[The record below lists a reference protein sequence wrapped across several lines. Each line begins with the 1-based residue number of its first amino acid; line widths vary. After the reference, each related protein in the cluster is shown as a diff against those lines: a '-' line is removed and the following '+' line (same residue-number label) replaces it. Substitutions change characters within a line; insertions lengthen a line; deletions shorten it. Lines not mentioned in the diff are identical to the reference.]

1 MKSFLVIGLGRF
13 GSYLSIKLASLK
25 NEVMVVDK
33 NEESVKEVAQYVN
46 NCSIVDCTDETV
58 LKEVGVRDFD
68 YVFVCI
74 GDDFKSSLE
83 ITSMA
88 KELGAQNVISMAS
101 DDMHAKFLLKNGAD
115 KVVYPEKNLAEK
127 LAVKFSADTAFD
139 YIELTEEYFISEI
152 KVPDIWVDKSIRDA
166 NIRAKHNLNILATKI
181 NEKVFP
187 MPGADYVFKG
197 DEHLIVMGKNT
208 DVQKFIKKY
217 N

>member
-33 NEESVKEVAQYVN
+33 NEEAVKEVAQYVN

-74 GDDFKSSLE
+74 GDDFKSSIE

-166 NIRAKHNLNILATKI
+166 NIRAKHNLNILATKK

>member
-1 MKSFLVIGLGRF
+1 MKSFLVIGLGKF
-13 GSYLSIKLASLK
+13 GSYLSVKLASLK

-33 NEESVKEVAQYVN
+33 DEEAVKNVAQYVN
-46 NCSIVDCTDETV
+46 NCSIVDCTNETV
-58 LKEVGVRDFD
+58 LKEIGVRDFD

-101 DDMHAKFLLKNGAD
+101 EDMHAKFLLKNGAD

-127 LAVKFSADTAFD
+127 LAVKYSADTAFD

-152 KVPDIWVDKSIRDA
+152 NVPDIWVDKSIKEA
-166 NIRAKHNLNILATKI
+166 NIRAKHSINILATKEG
-181 NEKVFP
+181 EKVFP

-208 DVQKFIKKY
+208 DIQKFIKKY

>member
-1 MKSFLVIGLGRF
+1 MKSFLVIGLGKF
-13 GSYLSIKLASLK
+13 GSYLSVKLASLK

-33 NEESVKEVAQYVN
+33 DEEAVKNVAQYVN
-46 NCSIVDCTDETV
+46 NCSIVDCTNEEV
-58 LKEVGVRDFD
+58 LKQLGVRDFD

-101 DDMHAKFLLKNGAD
+101 EDMHAKFLLKNGAD

-127 LAVKFSADTAFD
+127 LAVKYSADTAFD

-152 KVPDIWVDKSIRDA
+152 NVPDIWVDKSIKEA
-166 NIRAKHNLNILATKI
+166 NIRAKHSINILATKEG
-181 NEKVFP
+181 EKVFP

-208 DVQKFIKKY
+208 DIQKFIKKY

>member
-1 MKSFLVIGLGRF
+1 MKSFLVIGLGKF

-33 NEESVKEVAQYVN
+33 DEEAVKNVAQYVN
-46 NCSIVDCTDETV
+46 NCSIVDCTNETV
-58 LKEVGVRDFD
+58 LKEIGVRDFD

-101 DDMHAKFLLKNGAD
+101 EDMHAKFLLKNGAD

-127 LAVKFSADTAFD
+127 LAVKYSADTAFD

-152 KVPDIWVDKSIRDA
+152 NVPDIWVDKSIKEA
-166 NIRAKHNLNILATKI
+166 NIRAKHSINILATKEG
-181 NEKVFP
+181 EKVFP

-208 DVQKFIKKY
+208 DIQKFIKKY

>member
-1 MKSFLVIGLGRF
+1 MKSFLVIGLGKF
-13 GSYLSIKLASLK
+13 GSYLSVKLASLK

-33 NEESVKEVAQYVN
+33 DEEAVKSVAEYIN
-46 NCSIVDCTDETV
+46 NCSIVDCTNETV
-58 LKEVGVRDFD
+58 LKEIGVRDFD

-127 LAVKFSADTAFD
+127 LAVKYSADTAFD

-152 KVPDIWVDKSIRDA
+152 NVPDIWVDKSIKEA
-166 NIRAKHNLNILATKI
+166 NIRAKHSINILATKEG
-181 NEKVFP
+181 EKVFP
-187 MPGADYVFKG
+187 MPGADYIFKG
-197 DEHLIVMGKNT
+197 YEHLIVMGKNT
-208 DVQKFIKKY
+208 DIQKFIKKY

>member
-1 MKSFLVIGLGRF
+1 MKSFLVIGLGKF
-13 GSYLSIKLASLK
+13 GSYLSVKLASLK

-33 NEESVKEVAQYVN
+33 DEEAVKNMAAYVN
-46 NCSIVDCTDETV
+46 NCSIVDCTNEEV
-58 LKEVGVRDFD
+58 LKQLGVRDFD

-101 DDMHAKFLLKNGAD
+101 EDMHAKFLLKNGAD

-127 LAVKFSADTAFD
+127 LAVKYSADTAFD

-152 KVPDIWVDKSIRDA
+152 NVPDIWVDKSIKEA
-166 NIRAKHNLNILATKI
+166 NIRAKHSINILATKEG
-181 NEKVFP
+181 EKVFP

-208 DVQKFIKKY
+208 DIQKFIKKY

>member
-1 MKSFLVIGLGRF
+1 MKSFLVIGLGKF

-33 NEESVKEVAQYVN
+33 DEEAVKNVAAYVN
-46 NCSIVDCTDETV
+46 NCSIVDCTNEEV
-58 LKEVGVRDFD
+58 LKQLGVRDFD

-101 DDMHAKFLLKNGAD
+101 EDMHAKFLLKNGAD

-127 LAVKFSADTAFD
+127 LAVKYSADTAFD

-152 KVPDIWVDKSIRDA
+152 NVPDIWVDKSIKEA
-166 NIRAKHNLNILATKI
+166 NIRAKHSINILATKEG
-181 NEKVFP
+181 EKVFP

-208 DVQKFIKKY
+208 DIQKFIKKY

>member
-33 NEESVKEVAQYVN
+33 NEEAVKEVAQYVN

-74 GDDFKSSLE
+74 GDDFKSSIE

-166 NIRAKHNLNILATKI
+166 NIRAKHNLNILATKN

>member
-1 MKSFLVIGLGRF
+1 MKSFLVIGLGKF

-33 NEESVKEVAQYVN
+33 DEEAVKNMASYVN
-46 NCSIVDCTDETV
+46 NCSIVDCTNEEV
-58 LKEVGVRDFD
+58 LKQLGVRDFD

-101 DDMHAKFLLKNGAD
+101 EDMHAKFLLKNGAD

-127 LAVKFSADTAFD
+127 LAVKYSADTAFD

-152 KVPDIWVDKSIRDA
+152 NVPDIWVDKSIKEA
-166 NIRAKHNLNILATKI
+166 NIRAKHSINILATKEG
-181 NEKVFP
+181 EKVFP

-208 DVQKFIKKY
+208 DIQKFIKKY

>member
-33 NEESVKEVAQYVN
+33 NEEAVKEVAQYVN

>member
-1 MKSFLVIGLGRF
+1 MKSFLVIGLGKF
-13 GSYLSIKLASLK
+13 GSYLSVKLASLK

-33 NEESVKEVAQYVN
+33 DEEAVKNVAAYVN
-46 NCSIVDCTDETV
+46 NCSIVDCTNEEV
-58 LKEVGVRDFD
+58 LKQLGVRDFD

-101 DDMHAKFLLKNGAD
+101 EDMHAKFLLKNGAD

-127 LAVKFSADTAFD
+127 LAVKYSADTAFD

-152 KVPDIWVDKSIRDA
+152 NVPDIWVDKSIKEA
-166 NIRAKHNLNILATKI
+166 NIRAKHSINILATKEG
-181 NEKVFP
+181 EKVFP

-208 DVQKFIKKY
+208 DIQKFIKKY

>member
-1 MKSFLVIGLGRF
+1 MKSFLVIGLGKF
-13 GSYLSIKLASLK
+13 GSYLSVKLASLK

-33 NEESVKEVAQYVN
+33 DEEAVKNMASYVN
-46 NCSIVDCTDETV
+46 NCSIVDCTNEEV
-58 LKEVGVRDFD
+58 LKQLGVRDFD

-101 DDMHAKFLLKNGAD
+101 EDMHAKFLLKNGAD

-127 LAVKFSADTAFD
+127 LAVKYSADTAFD

-152 KVPDIWVDKSIRDA
+152 NVPDIWVDKSIKEA
-166 NIRAKHNLNILATKI
+166 NIRAKHSINILATKEG
-181 NEKVFP
+181 EKVFP

-208 DVQKFIKKY
+208 DIQKFIKKY

>member
-1 MKSFLVIGLGRF
+1 MKSFLVIGLGKF
-13 GSYLSIKLASLK
+13 GSYLSVKLASLK

-33 NEESVKEVAQYVN
+33 DEEAVKNVAQYVT
-46 NCSIVDCTDETV
+46 NCSIVDCTNETV
-58 LKEVGVRDFD
+58 LKEIGVRDFD

-101 DDMHAKFLLKNGAD
+101 EDMHAKFLLKNGAD

-127 LAVKFSADTAFD
+127 LAVKYSADTAFD

-152 KVPDIWVDKSIRDA
+152 NVPDIWVDKSIKEA
-166 NIRAKHNLNILATKI
+166 NIRAKHSINILATKEG
-181 NEKVFP
+181 EKVFP

-208 DVQKFIKKY
+208 DIQKFIKKY

>member
-1 MKSFLVIGLGRF
+1 MKSFLVIGLGKF
-13 GSYLSIKLASLK
+13 GSYLSVKLASLK

-33 NEESVKEVAQYVN
+33 DEEAVKNVAQYVN
-46 NCSIVDCTDETV
+46 NCSIVDCTNESV
-58 LKEVGVRDFD
+58 LKEIGVRDFD

-101 DDMHAKFLLKNGAD
+101 EDMHAKFLLKNGAD

-127 LAVKFSADTAFD
+127 LAVKYSADTAFD

-152 KVPDIWVDKSIRDA
+152 NVPDIWVDKSIKEA
-166 NIRAKHNLNILATKI
+166 NIRAKHSINILATKED
-181 NEKVFP
+181 EKVFP

-208 DVQKFIKKY
+208 DIQKFIKKY